1 MPKQKILIV
10 DDSGTSVMMEQLIL
24 KQGPYELIVA
34 RDGVEAVEMAAN
46 EQPDLI
52 LLDAVMPNMDGFEAC
67 QKIRKSE
74 ATQAIPIIMVT
85 TRGDE
90 QSVELGYKMGCTDY
104 LTKPINSLELLSKV
118 KSALGG

>member
-1 MPKQKILIV
+1 MSKQKILIV

-24 KQGPYELIVA
+24 RQGPYELIVA
-34 RDGVEAVEMAAN
+34 RDGVEAVQMATS

-67 QKIRKSE
+67 QKIRDSE
-74 ATQAIPIIMVT
+74 ATQAIPVIMVT
-85 TRGDE
+85 TKGDE
-90 QSVELGYKMGCTDY
+90 ESVEKGYKMGCTDY